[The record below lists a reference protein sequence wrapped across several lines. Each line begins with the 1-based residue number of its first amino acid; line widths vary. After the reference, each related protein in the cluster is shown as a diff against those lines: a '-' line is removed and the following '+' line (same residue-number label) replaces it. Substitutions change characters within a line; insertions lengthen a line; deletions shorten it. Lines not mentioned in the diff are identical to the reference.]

1 MQLKYGGLGYVDK
14 NAGVSDLLAY
24 LYGPSNT
31 SPTGVRDP
39 GTACFEVSAVRCCF
53 SQDCLRV

>member
-39 GTACFEVSAVRCCF
+39 GIACFEVSAVRCCF
-53 SQDCLRV
+53 SQDHLRV